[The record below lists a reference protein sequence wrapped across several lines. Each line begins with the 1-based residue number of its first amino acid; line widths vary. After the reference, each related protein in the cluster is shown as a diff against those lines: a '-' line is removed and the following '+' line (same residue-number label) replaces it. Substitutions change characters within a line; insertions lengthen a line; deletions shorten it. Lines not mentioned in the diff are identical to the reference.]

1 MKSILKKLYS
11 TVALAVIATTTLPL
25 AAQAQ
30 TSTFCGPEIK
40 AQFVEKMEAIEKQ
53 FGPDKVNEA
62 NGIPEASES
71 KLAAE
76 ASVYAQFSYCGK
88 DQPQPATAFFNSV
101 RQCAAT
107 NVSGLT
113 GSTFYEEMSC
123 CGYDPQ
129 KRQFACPVRIK
140 QNFGFGG
147 SPFPG
152 SREFVLSCVFS
163 PAAGA
168 FVPVALDSVH
178 LSNSAA
184 QPSWMFGVVANA
196 VANLGTVLPLN
207 QATERA
213 RSILSWNAPPRNC
226 NFKPIWGNAIEYRI
240 RRDQ

>member
-1 MKSILKKLYS
+1 MKPISRTLFGGILLAMLAL
-11 TVALAVIATTTLPL
+11 TALPRVAM
-25 AAQAQ
+25 AQ
-30 TSTFCGPEIK
+30 TSTVCGPEIK
-40 AQFVEKMEAIEKQ
+40 LQFVQKMDDIEKQ
-53 FGPDKVNEA
+53 YGPDKADQEG
-62 NGIPEASES
+62 GIPQPSEE

-76 ASVYAQFSYCGK
+76 TEVYKQFAYCGLN
-88 DQPQPATAFFNSV
+88 QPQPGAAFFNSI
-101 RQCAAT
+101 RQCAAV
-107 NVSGLT
+107 NVPGQT

-152 SREFVLSCVFS
+152 SREFVLNCVFS

-168 FVPVALDSVH
+168 FVPVALNSVH

-184 QPSWMFGVVANA
+184 QPSWMFGVVATA

-213 RSILSWNAPPRNC
+213 RSILSWNAPPRGC
-226 NFKPIWGNAIEYRI
+226 NFKPIWGNTIEYRI